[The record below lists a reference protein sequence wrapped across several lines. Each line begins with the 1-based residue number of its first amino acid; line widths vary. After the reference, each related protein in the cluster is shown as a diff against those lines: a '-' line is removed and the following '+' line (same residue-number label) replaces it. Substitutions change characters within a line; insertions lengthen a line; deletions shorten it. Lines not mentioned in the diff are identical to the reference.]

1 MSYGEFRE
9 AAQAAL
15 AEIKGSTVR
24 ISHIV
29 SELKRFVGGGARA
42 KREPTDVNQVIR
54 TVADLCRH
62 MIVRATD
69 HFSLELSPDLPRIS
83 ADRIGL
89 EQVVLNLLQNACQA
103 LPDRHRQVRIS
114 TGFDPGLETLT
125 IQVADQGAGI
135 SPDALEKITDPF
147 FTTRG
152 ERGGTG
158 LGLSV
163 SHRIL
168 REHGGTMSF
177 RSTVGRGTT
186 ATVTLP
192 LGRQA

>member
-1 MSYGEFRE
+1 MSYGEFKE
-9 AAQAAL
+9 GAQAAL
-15 AEIKGSTVR
+15 AEIKASTAR
-24 ISHIV
+24 IDHIV
-29 SELKRFVGGGARA
+29 SELKRFVRGGARG

-54 TVADLCRH
+54 TVADLSRH
-62 MIVRATD
+62 MIVRTTD
-69 HFSLELSPDLPRIS
+69 HLTLELSSDLPLIS

-103 LPDRHRQVRIS
+103 LPDRSRHVRIS
-114 TGFDPGLETLT
+114 TGFDPSLAAVT
-125 IQVADQGAGI
+125 IQVADRGAGI
-135 SPDALEKITDPF
+135 SPDALEKITNPF

-152 ERGGTG
+152 EQGGTG

-177 RSTVGRGTT
+177 RSTVGLGTT
-186 ATVTLP
+186 VTVTLP
-192 LGRQA
+192 VGRES